1 VERNLWNFL
10 LPIFVGIWKA
20 KPKGTTVSRLIRARC
35 ELRIS
40 CSVGISSDGVAR
52 CKHCAYGVRQLPR
65 FHSSVRKDHP
75 HCADLVFSLALISF
89 LFAAIY
95 KVLPDRDL
103 EWGDVAVGAIV
114 TGVLFTIG
122 KTLIS
127 WYIGSSAVASSFG
140 AAGALIV
147 LLLWVYYSAQIFLL
161 GAEFTKVYANS
172 HGSKQGGPV
181 SEHSPSRST

>member
-1 VERNLWNFL
+1 VSHDWQL
-10 LPIFVGIWKA
+10 LVATFRP
-20 KPKGTTVSRLIRARC
+20 LI
-35 ELRIS
+35 
-40 CSVGISSDGVAR
+40 
-52 CKHCAYGVRQLPR
+52 
-65 FHSSVRKDHP
+65 
-75 HCADLVFSLALISF
+75 LISF

-103 EWGDVAVGAIV
+103 EWRDVFVCAVV

-122 KTLIS
+122 KSLIS

-161 GAEFTKVYANS
+161 GAEFTKIFAEH
-172 HGSKQGGPV
+172 HGNKQ
-181 SEHSPSRST
+181 EWNRHEYHFFDRYRSS